1 MQNFDF
7 SLILTCSI
15 NPKNMPDL
23 VRSDKDLRLSD
34 YKKSFQFWVN
44 HEQIK
49 KIIMIE
55 NTGYDLEYFRKIAS
69 KFTDKETEIISS
81 SSNETF
87 DKKLGKG
94 YGQYLCLKEI
104 FEKSLIV
111 KNTNFFID
119 ITGRH
124 IVKNFKKLLNEIIN
138 EKPDIY
144 LNLTDNLK
152 FADTNIYGGTKT
164 FFEKYVIPETQKTDD
179 RKNNIFEKCVAK
191 ATLKALANG
200 LVLSSIPTYAEIE
213 GYIGTNGKRY
223 KQNLF
228 KKMKLSLYKK
238 CKNYFFN
245 HKKY

>member
-15 NPKNMPDL
+15 NPKNMPNL

-34 YKKSFQFWVN
+34 YKKSFEFWIN
-44 HEQIK
+44 HKHIK

-55 NTGYDLEYFRKIAS
+55 NTGYDLDYFRKIAS
-69 KFTDKETEIISS
+69 KLKDKEIEIISS
-81 SSNETF
+81 NSNESF

-94 YGQYLCLKEI
+94 YGQHLCLKEI
-104 FEKSLIV
+104 FEKSQIV

-124 IVKNFKKLLNEIIN
+124 IVKNFKKILDEIIK
-138 EKPDIY
+138 ECPDIY

-152 FADTNIYGGTKT
+152 FADTNIYGGTKI

-179 RKNNIFEKCVAK
+179 SKNNIFEKCVAK
-191 ATLKALANG
+191 GTLKALANG

-213 GYIGTNGKRY
+213 GYIGTNGKKY
-223 KQNLF
+223 SQNLF
-228 KKMKLSLYKK
+228 KKIKLLIYKN
-238 CKNYFFN
+238 CKDYFFK

>member
-23 VRSDKDLRLSD
+23 VRSDRDLRLSD
-34 YKKSFQFWVN
+34 YKKSFQFWVEHKLVN
-44 HEQIK
+44 

-55 NTGYDLEYFRKIAS
+55 NTGYDLDYFRKIAS
-69 KFTDKETEIISS
+69 KYTNKETEIISS
-81 SSNETF
+81 NLNESF

-104 FEKSLIV
+104 FEKSQIV

-119 ITGRH
+119 VTGRH
-124 IVKNFKKLLNEIIN
+124 IVRNFKKILDEIIL
-138 EKPDIY
+138 EQPDIY
-144 LNLTDNLK
+144 LNLTNNLK
-152 FADTNIYGGTKT
+152 FADTNIYGGSKI
-164 FFEKYVIPETQKTDD
+164 FFEKFVIPETQKTDD
-179 RKNNIFEKCVAK
+179 SNNNIFEKCVAK
-191 ATLKALANG
+191 GTLKALANG

-213 GYIGTNGKRY
+213 GYIGTNGKKY

-228 KKMKLSLYKK
+228 KKIKLLIYRN
-238 CKNYFFN
+238 CKNYFFK

>member
-34 YKKSFQFWVN
+34 YKKSFQFWLKLKQV
-44 HEQIK
+44 K

-55 NTGYDLEYFRKIAS
+55 NTGYDLDYFREISLKY
-69 KFTDKETEIISS
+69 TNKEIEIISS
-81 SSNETF
+81 KSNETF

-104 FEKSLIV
+104 FEKSQIA
-111 KNTNFFID
+111 KNTNYFID
-119 ITGRH
+119 VTGRH
-124 IVKNFKKLLNEIIN
+124 IIKNFKKIHDEIIL
-138 EKPDIY
+138 EQPDIY

-152 FADTNIYGGTKT
+152 FADTNIYGGSKI
-164 FFEKYVIPETQKTDD
+164 FFEKFVIPETQKTNDY
-179 RKNNIFEKCVAK
+179 KNNIFEKCVAK
-191 ATLKALANG
+191 ATLKALTDG

-213 GYIGTNGKRY
+213 GYIGTNGKKY

-228 KKMKLSLYKK
+228 KKIKLLIYRS
-238 CKNYFFN
+238 CKNYFFK